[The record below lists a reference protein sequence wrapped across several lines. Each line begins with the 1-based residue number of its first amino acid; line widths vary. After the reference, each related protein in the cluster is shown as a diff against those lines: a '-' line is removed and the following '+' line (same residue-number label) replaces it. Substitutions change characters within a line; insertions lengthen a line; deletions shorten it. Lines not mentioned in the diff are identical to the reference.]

1 MKLRRKKISKN
12 RGEVVDRKRFCTL
25 YKNIYFCSD
34 KEVSEGKNEIVVENE
49 EDKKAYYLY
58 TVNVLLLFT
67 EL

>member
-1 MKLRRKKISKN
+1 M
-12 RGEVVDRKRFCTL
+12 VDRKRFCTL